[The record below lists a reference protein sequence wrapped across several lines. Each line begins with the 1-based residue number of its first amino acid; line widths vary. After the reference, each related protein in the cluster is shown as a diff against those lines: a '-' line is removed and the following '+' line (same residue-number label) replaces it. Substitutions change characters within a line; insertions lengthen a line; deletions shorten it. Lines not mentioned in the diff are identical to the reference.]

1 VANVVVSE
9 WTFWIACYGALV
21 ATGSLSWSVV
31 KHFIDQ
37 SEKSKERKKI
47 VVQFGIPIIKKNV
60 PKIGEMYVFP
70 LCVVNLGRE
79 DVIITSVEMRRSGSV
94 FMPGVYNEPE
104 AMLGVYSERKLPK
117 RLLPGETLQ
126 LEQFTFA
133 AFQDCPDE
141 VVAIDAQGREY
152 KVPAADLKSQ
162 YQEVQRYLDKHQRQ
176 KGLNR

>member
-70 LCVVNLGRE
+70 RCVVNFGQGGRNHNQCRNATIGQR
-79 DVIITSVEMRRSGSV
+79 VYARRI
-94 FMPGVYNEPE
+94 
-104 AMLGVYSERKLPK
+104 
-117 RLLPGETLQ
+117 Q
-126 LEQFTFA
+126 
-133 AFQDCPDE
+133 
-141 VVAIDAQGREY
+141 
-152 KVPAADLKSQ
+152 
-162 YQEVQRYLDKHQRQ
+162 
-176 KGLNR
+176 